1 MLIFFPFVITPTTI
15 CLPCLQ
21 LACTDDSFKPFPLP
35 SSHVVVGQAAEA
47 GFSRDGDVPAAP
59 PHEDL
64 GAPRAGDGPLE
75 GIHVAHDVQKLS
87 QPPRRLGPTQV
98 HHACKR
104 QSVPSV
110 FFFVKRVHTILSVAS
125 HRFVY
130 FPFPTE
136 ECLSIM
142 NTRGQVLVLNL
153 IFRPVVVLY
162 CLPRSWWRKAFFFS
176 PTP

>member
-1 MLIFFPFVITPTTI
+1 MMLMLIFFPFVITPTTI

-110 FFFVKRVHTILSVAS
+110 FFLLSACILYYRS
-125 HRFVY
+125 RRTDLY
-130 FPFPTE
+130 
-136 ECLSIM
+136 
-142 NTRGQVLVLNL
+142 
-153 IFRPVVVLY
+153 IFRF
-162 CLPRSWWRKAFFFS
+162 LPRNAYL
-176 PTP
+176 